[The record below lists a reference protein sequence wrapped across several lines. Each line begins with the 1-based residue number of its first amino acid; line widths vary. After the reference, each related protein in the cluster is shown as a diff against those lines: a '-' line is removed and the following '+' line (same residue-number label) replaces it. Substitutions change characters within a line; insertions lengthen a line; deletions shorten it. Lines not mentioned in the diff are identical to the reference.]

1 MESDFH
7 IKGFIRSSFI
17 DWPGKICSV
26 VFLGGCGF
34 RCPACHNAQLVDNPE
49 ALPDCPSS
57 DIFRYLESRRNWIDG
72 ITVTGGEPTI
82 HRNLP
87 EVLRALRHG
96 GFLIK
101 LDTNGSHPAML
112 RRLIDLGL
120 VDAVFMDVKAP
131 PTSDQYWKVAGAPID
146 VRFIR
151 RSIEVLKD
159 SSIEVVFRTTV
170 VPGIVEEPQLAGIRA
185 ALGDVRRFVIQAFRS
200 VQTLDP
206 SLTGI
211 REFSPARVE
220 RMRSEFEVTPR
231 NPATWRTYAVP
242 AAG

>member
-1 MESDFH
+1 MMTDFH
-7 IKGFIRSSFI
+7 IKGFIGSSFI

-34 RCPACHNAQLVDNPE
+34 RCPACHNAQLVEDPQE
-49 ALPDCPSS
+49 VPDYPFS
-57 DIFRYLESRRNWIDG
+57 DILRYLETRRNWIDG
-72 ITVTGGEPTI
+72 VTVSGGEPTI
-82 HRNLP
+82 HHNLP
-87 EVLRALRHG
+87 ELLRALRDS

-101 LDTNGSHPAML
+101 LDTNGSHPAMI

-120 VDAVFMDVKAP
+120 VDAVFMDIKAP
-131 PTSDQYWKVAGAPID
+131 LTRDQYGKVAGVPID

-151 RSIEVLKD
+151 RSIDILKG

-170 VPGIVEEPQLAGIRA
+170 VPGLVEEAELAGIRA
-185 ALGDVRRFVIQAFRS
+185 ALGDARRFVVQAFRS

-220 RMRSEFEVTPR
+220 QMRRDFEVTPCTVE
-231 NPATWRTYAVP
+231 AWRTYAV
-242 AAG
+242 AGIA